1 MMINLVPVVCSGHTA
16 PANRN
21 IHRNKHQL
29 LRREE
34 KFVIEIK
41 NIHFSFLSLRNFK
54 KE

>member
-1 MMINLVPVVCSGHTA
+1 MMINLVPVVCSGHAA

-34 KFVIEIK
+34 RFVIEIK
-41 NIHFSFLSLRNFK
+41 KYSLFLSVSEKL
-54 KE
+54 